1 MRGRGEMLRKSHY
14 IILIVVVLVV
24 LAFLKLPG
32 DTMGKFKLAI
42 SGLFVPLFGLSAS
55 THELAGDARE
65 ALTPKHELVRQVEQL
80 RRENQE
86 QKIQLAQDAA
96 IWTEN
101 ARLRAES
108 SWQRQ
113 SRWKVKLARVI
124 ARDPANWWHSVELD
138 LGARDGIR
146 TNMPVM
152 TAEGL
157 VGRVQ
162 SVSSTRSQVVLLGD
176 PELRVAVITVGTNV
190 ETGILT
196 AGSSLPQDQG
206 MIDLDFLSGNSQ
218 VSPGQ
223 AVVTW
228 GAGGVF
234 PYGIPV
240 GKIVDIRA
248 KEYGLSTEGR
258 VKLAADLSSLEEV
271 WVMFP

>member
-32 DTMGKFKLAI
+32 DTMGKLKLAS

-55 THELAGDARE
+55 THALAGDAKE
-65 ALTPKHELVRQVEQL
+65 ALTPKHELVRQLEQL
-80 RRENQE
+80 RRENQD

-96 IWTEN
+96 IWSEN
-101 ARLRAES
+101 ARLRAEAN
-108 SWQRQ
+108 WQRQ

-138 LGARDGIR
+138 LGSRDGIR

-152 TAEGL
+152 TADGL

-162 SVSSTRSQVVLLGD
+162 SVSATRSQVVLLGN
-176 PELRVAVITVGTNV
+176 PELRVAVITIGTNN

-196 AGSSLPQDQG
+196 AASSLPQDQG
-206 MIDLDFLSGNSQ
+206 MIDLDLLSGNNQ
-218 VSPGQ
+218 VTPGQ
-223 AVVTW
+223 PVVTW

-240 GKIVDIRA
+240 GKIVDSRS
-248 KEYGLSTEGR
+248 KEYGLSVEAR